1 MSKAKPFSIAIRP
14 TWRDQDALGHV
25 NNAVFSTWLESA
37 RGAYWKAFAGRC
49 DLFPYLLAR
58 TEIDFRAQ
66 VTWNDAITAKIW
78 ISRFG
83 NTSFDF
89 EYALDDATGRRVA
102 DAKTVLVMYD
112 PKAKKKIAIGAG
124 LRRQL
129 EKFERKPRR
138 VRT

>member
-1 MSKAKPFSIAIRP
+1 MSRGKPFAITIRP

-25 NNAVFSTWLESA
+25 NNAVFSTWLENG

-66 VTWNDAITAKIW
+66 VTWNDTITLSMW
-78 ISRFG
+78 ISRYG
-83 NTSFDF
+83 NTSFDI
-89 EYALDDATGRRVA
+89 EYALDDAKGRRVA

-112 PKAKKKIAIGAG
+112 PEAEKKIAIGAA
-124 LRRQL
+124 LRRKL
-129 EKFERKPRR
+129 EAFERRPKPRR
-138 VRT
+138 P